1 MKKKIIYMPPSTEV
15 VDVETEGHLLANT
28 WSTDNGAS
36 SEGYIINGLPSEEDD
51 QWVRPDFNNSEE
63 SESKGY
69 NVWDSARRESGKRI
83 KENKKGKRI

>member
-1 MKKKIIYMPPSTEV
+1 MKKKTIYMPPSTEV

-69 NVWDSARRESGKRI
+69 NVWD
-83 KENKKGKRI
+83 